1 MHEGKRVS
9 HPAAFVLA
17 ARIARWTARTWWLWL
32 LMMTVA
38 TCLVVSLEVPSFHT
52 IVGGTYHPDAMTMN
66 AELAGQVSQEWLDAP
81 SSTAAEERA
90 KEDARARA
98 AAYADYLAAAEDRGR
113 IGAAIKLME
122 LSLVHPP
129 VGQVRAEA
137 ELELAFYQSLLE
149 TEEPRLYGS
158 LDEMPAFVLLS
169 SRWQDHLYV
178 PLLSDALDVLAR
190 PADVETG
197 GETGREAYVL
207 ALVPM
212 IAAIACTTRW
222 RAGERLLGAAP
233 VARGLVSAL
242 GVGISAAAGW
252 LAVALT
258 RLPLALV
265 AALRNGIGDPS
276 HPVAFFRE
284 GEPVLTT
291 AGATLAATAAFYL
304 LVALFLALVV
314 ELGLVLTHR
323 LVVGVAACALIA
335 LVPLI
340 PGHYGSLSPLGD
352 LLPWLPSTYLDAPRV
367 TGGWGYQVNM
377 LNSLVPDARIAPL
390 TGVLVLGVSS
400 AVLATALSVALL
412 FQSRRAVLHRTGGGG
427 AFGEKNVRPGAPARG
442 AHFSS
447 GRSHAVAREGTGLL
461 AVCLLVLRRGALLP
475 CLAVLALVACLAPG
489 ALGFR
494 TGMDSF
500 TQEAYGSRYR
510 QASLALGAD
519 GTVPSA
525 AEEEEVARLREVA
538 FASDDAAFAR
548 EAAAFEAWRAG
559 RIRAGELGEDGPL
572 EAGEAEARA
581 EYFSALASSGDPRV
595 LLSAAE
601 LSPFSY
607 LGFVSTLIPP
617 ALMAAPAA
625 AVGAVLVWQAQ
636 RGLIRQ
642 VPIRGRR
649 LFREVAASVAFPGSG
664 VCLGAWTVDVL
675 VALVRNGLGDPS
687 QPCLFVAGGELIV
700 KSSFDAALAWILWS
714 LALCLVCSLACALFA
729 VFLCRDTRRARGT
742 FGKELRHA
750 QR

>member
-9 HPAAFVLA
+9 HPAVFELA

-52 IVGGTYHPDAMTMN
+52 IVGGTYHPDFMTMN

-81 SSTAAEERA
+81 SSTVAEERA

-98 AAYADYLAAAEDRGR
+98 AAYADYLAATEDRGR

-122 LSLVHPP
+122 LSLAYPP

-137 ELELAFYQSLLE
+137 ELELAFYESLLE
-149 TEEPRLYGS
+149 TEEPRLYES
-158 LDEMPAFVLLS
+158 LDEMPALVLLS
-169 SRWQDHLYV
+169 SRWQDHLCV

-212 IAAIACTTRW
+212 IAAIACTARW

-233 VARGLVSAL
+233 LARGLVSAL

-265 AALRNGIGDPS
+265 AALRNGIGDLS
-276 HPVAFFRE
+276 YPVAFFRE
-284 GEPVLTT
+284 GDPVLTT
-291 AGATLAATAAFYL
+291 AGATLAGTAAFYL

-314 ELGLVLTHR
+314 ELGLVLTRR
-323 LVVGVAACALIA
+323 LVAGVAACALIA

-367 TGGWGYQVNM
+367 MGGWGYQVNM

-390 TGVLVLGVSS
+390 TGVLVLGASS
-400 AVLATALSVALL
+400 AVLATALSVAIL
-412 FQSRRAVLHRTGGGG
+412 FKSRSAIRRRTGGEG
-427 AFGEKNVRPGAPARG
+427 ALGEKNVRPGAPAHG

-447 GRSHAVAREGTGLL
+447 SRSHAAAREGTGLL

-475 CLAVLALVACLAPG
+475 CLAVLALAVCLAPG
-489 ALGFR
+489 VLGFR

-500 TQEAYGSRYR
+500 TREAYGNRYR
-510 QASLALGAD
+510 QASMTLGAD

-525 AEEEEVARLREVA
+525 AEEEEAARLREVA

-548 EAAAFEAWRAG
+548 EAAAFEAWRAE
-559 RIRAGELGEDGPL
+559 RIRAP
-572 EAGEAEARA
+572 
-581 EYFSALASSGDPRV
+581 S
-595 LLSAAE
+595 
-601 LSPFSY
+601 FSY

-625 AVGAVLVWQAQ
+625 AAGAVLVWQAQ

-642 VPIRGRR
+642 VPVRGRR

-664 VCLGAWTVDVL
+664 VCLGAWAASVL
-675 VALVRNGLGDPS
+675 VALVRNGLGDPL
-687 QPCLFVAGGELIV
+687 QPCLLVVGGEFIV
-700 KSSFDAALAWILWS
+700 RGSLDAALAWILWS
-714 LALCLVCSLACALFA
+714 LALCLVCSLVCALLV